1 MLLKKSKKKSID
13 YAENI
18 INTIREPLIVL
29 DQNLRVVTV
38 GRSFYEFF
46 KVKPE
51 DTVGQLI
58 YDLGNKQWNI
68 PKLRELLETILPQK
82 TTFQDYEVEHNFATI
97 GRRIMLLNARQ
108 IEQASGKERI
118 ILLAI
123 EDITERKEIEAGLEK
138 TRKELEVIKKIA
150 DEASEFA
157 ESVINTVREPLIS
170 LDQDL
175 RVVTVSRSFYEFFKV
190 KPEDTVGQLIY
201 DLGNKQWDI
210 PKLRELLETILPQK
224 TTFQDYEVEH
234 NFATIGRRIMLL
246 NARQIE
252 QARGKERIILLAIE
266 DITERSA
273 IEDGLARAK
282 EELQNLNEHL
292 QEEVEKKTQEN
303 FKQFQVLQHQN
314 KLASMGEMI
323 GAIAHQWRQPL
334 NELSIRLQKIHYKY
348 EKDEINESYIE
359 EFISKNLTTIAFMSK
374 TIDDF
379 RNFFR
384 IDKEKKLFDIKSAIQ
399 EAINLQSA
407 QLKNHNI
414 NLILEGNSFS
424 FLGYKTEFQHAIIN
438 IISNAKDALIK
449 REIESA
455 EIDIKIIENKILIHD
470 NAKGIDESIID
481 RVFEPYF
488 TTKAQGEGTG
498 IGLYMSKMIIEDNMK
513 GKISVKNENGGAL
526 FSIELN
532 V

>member
-1 MLLKKSKKKSID
+1 MLLKKSKQESID
-13 YAENI
+13 YAESI
-18 INTIREPLIVL
+18 INTVREPLIVL
-29 DQNLRVVTV
+29 DKDLRVVTV
-38 GRSFYEFF
+38 SRSFYEFF

-51 DTVGQLI
+51 DTVGELI
-58 YDLGNKQWNI
+58 YNLGNKQWNI

-82 TTFQDYEVEHNFATI
+82 TTFQDYEVEHDFASI

-108 IEQASGKERI
+108 IKQASGKERI

-123 EDITERKEIEAGLEK
+123 EDITER
-138 TRKELEVIKKIA
+138 R
-150 DEASEFA
+150 
-157 ESVINTVREPLIS
+157 
-170 LDQDL
+170 
-175 RVVTVSRSFYEFFKV
+175 
-190 KPEDTVGQLIY
+190 
-201 DLGNKQWDI
+201 
-210 PKLRELLETILPQK
+210 
-224 TTFQDYEVEH
+224 
-234 NFATIGRRIMLL
+234 
-246 NARQIE
+246 
-252 QARGKERIILLAIE
+252 
-266 DITERSA
+266 A
-273 IEDGLARAK
+273 IEDGLTRAK
-282 EELQNLNEHL
+282 KELQNLNEQL
-292 QEEVEKKTQEN
+292 QEEVDKKTKEN
-303 FKQFQVLQHQN
+303 FKQFQLLQHQN
-314 KLASMGEMI
+314 KLALMGEMI

-348 EKDEINESYIE
+348 KNNEINESYIE
-359 EFISKNLTTIAFMSK
+359 EFISKNLNTIAFMSK

-384 IDKEKKLFDIKSAIQ
+384 IDKEKRLFDIKSAIQ
-399 EAINLQSA
+399 EAINIQSA
-407 QLKNHNI
+407 QLNNHNI
-414 NLILEGNSFS
+414 NLTLEGNSFS

-449 REIESA
+449 REIKSP

-470 NAKGIDESIID
+470 NAKGIEESIID

-498 IGLYMSKMIIEDNMK
+498 IGLYMSKMIIEDNMN

>member
-323 GAIAHQWRQPL
+323 GAIAHQCRQPL